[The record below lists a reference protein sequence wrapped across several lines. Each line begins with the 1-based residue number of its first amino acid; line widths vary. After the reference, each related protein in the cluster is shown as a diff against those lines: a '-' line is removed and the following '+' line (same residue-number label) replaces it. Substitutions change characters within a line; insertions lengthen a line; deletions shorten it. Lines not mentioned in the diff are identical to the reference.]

1 MPISAMSRDARPAT
15 SWPRNFTL
23 PDVGS
28 STPDT
33 RLNIVLL
40 PAPLGPISAT
50 ISPARTASAISF
62 TATRPPK
69 RLVALSTSSSTSP
82 AAGTSRFASRGSS
95 GRTTRRFAR
104 TGIRF
109 VSAGHSPSGA
119 RCRITTIS
127 TPKTIT
133 SKLPACPTIC
143 GSRSCSQVLL
153 IVITAA
159 PSSAPQT

>member
-1 MPISAMSRDARPAT
+1 M
-15 SWPRNFTL
+15 
-23 PDVGS
+23 
-28 STPDT
+28 
-33 RLNIVLL
+33 LL

-50 ISPARTASAISF
+50 ISPARTVSAISF
-62 TATRPPK
+62 TATRPPN
-69 RLVALSTSSSTSP
+69 RRVTLSTSSSTSP
-82 AAGTSRFASRGSS
+82 ADGTARFASGGSS

-109 VSAGHSPSGA
+109 VSAGHRPSGA
-119 RCRITTIS
+119 RCRMTTIS

-143 GSRSCSQVLL
+143 GNRSCSQVLL

-159 PSSAPQT
+159 PSSAPQTYPAPPITAMKSNSMPAGSENGVGFTKRCMCA